1 MSDLEKR
8 VAALENKVEALSHQL
23 LDVFPL
29 ITKTIDNSSK
39 VLAGWE
45 NSDKQSPVRK
55 RINEAN

>member
-45 NSDKQSPVRK
+45 SSDKQVSCK
-55 RINEAN
+55 EEDK